1 MGGDDEHGITQSV
14 FVLHCHLRA
23 RAAAGV
29 RHAQYTC
36 PPAIIANTTC
46 EHVLAALLDRLDAV
60 LQLPSD
66 KRSIVLGTAP
76 AKPLIRLGKRF
87 MADAGER
94 AEHGTRSKTFSTHVH
109 KHVIF

>member
-14 FVLHCHLRA
+14 LVLHCHLRA
-23 RAAAGV
+23 RTSAGV

-46 EHVLAALLDRLDAV
+46 ESVLAALLDRLGAV

-66 KRSIVLGTAP
+66 KRSIVLGTDS
-76 AKPLIRLGKRF
+76 AKPLIRLGKHF

-94 AEHGTRSKTFSTHVH
+94 AELG
-109 KHVIF
+109 KHF